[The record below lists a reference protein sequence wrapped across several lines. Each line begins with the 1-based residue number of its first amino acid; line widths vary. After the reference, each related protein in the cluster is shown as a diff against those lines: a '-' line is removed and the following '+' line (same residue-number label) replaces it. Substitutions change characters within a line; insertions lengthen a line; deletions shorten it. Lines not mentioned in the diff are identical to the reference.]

1 MLHASGLEMPHPML
15 SGKTLKAHSPLPAD
29 FRRCLKLFDM
39 GK

>member
-1 MLHASGLEMPHPML
+1 MQSG
-15 SGKTLKAHSPLPAD
+15 TLKAHSPLPAD

>member
-1 MLHASGLEMPHPML
+1 ML